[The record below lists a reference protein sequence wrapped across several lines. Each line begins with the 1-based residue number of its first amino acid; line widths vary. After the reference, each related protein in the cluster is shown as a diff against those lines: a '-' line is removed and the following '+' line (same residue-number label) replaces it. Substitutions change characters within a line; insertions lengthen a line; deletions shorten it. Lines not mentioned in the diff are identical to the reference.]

1 MYLSSNECYAFYGHI
16 HSVLSL
22 YLSCKDIHSGAA
34 YSCTNEHESEIYESN
49 IMCML

>member
-1 MYLSSNECYAFYGHI
+1 MNAMPFMGTFSL
-16 HSVLSL
+16 L
-22 YLSCKDIHSGAA
+22 YLPCNEIHSGAA